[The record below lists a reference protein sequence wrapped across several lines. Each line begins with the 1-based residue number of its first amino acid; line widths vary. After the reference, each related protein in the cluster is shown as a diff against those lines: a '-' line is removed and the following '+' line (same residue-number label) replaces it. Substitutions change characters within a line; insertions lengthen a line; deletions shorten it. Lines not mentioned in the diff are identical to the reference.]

1 MSNQNI
7 NIVRKILPA
16 FPLGTG
22 YQLNINQNMNISYI
36 LPYIS
41 GDISTIY
48 VNNGCILT
56 IDQNIML
63 PENITGLAGPGT
75 ITINSGVTLYIN
87 QNINCTLSTIN
98 GNGTLQINSG
108 YTFTFSGNNLIPSG
122 LIANG
127 ILALSGNY
135 TLGTSL
141 TNGSGNLQIN
151 SGFTLTVS
159 QPSTLGYAPVNLG
172 FNSITGSGTLT
183 IATDYTLQQINDL
196 VIGVSTV
203 NVKGYWNNAGY
214 NITVPS
220 NSTVEWFSNSITTA
234 STPGTLIVNGAV
246 FWFGNGIGYQT
257 TDAVPTFP
265 LNLSGTGIFI
275 GGLTASAG
283 SASATISLSNTSLG
297 PGSSSVNTTTAS
309 GGSPYFTFSMIQGNS
324 IGKYGLGVY
333 DITGNKFNIWVLI
346 YLGSTSAFTNMS
358 GLPWTGNTA
367 NIISGDTVAIH
378 SASGSAGTIT
388 LTGTAYIGGS
398 TYG

>member
-1 MSNQNI
+1 
-7 NIVRKILPA
+7 
-16 FPLGTG
+16 
-22 YQLNINQNMNISYI
+22 MNISYI

-98 GNGTLQINSG
+98 GNGALQINSG

-159 QPSTLGYAPVNLG
+159 QPSTLGYTPVNLG
-172 FNSITGSGTLT
+172 FNSIMGSGTLT
-183 IATDYTLQQINDL
+183 IATDYTLQQVNDL

-203 NVKGYWNNAGY
+203 NVNGVWNNAGY
-214 NITVPS
+214 NIIVPS
-220 NSTVEWFSNSITTA
+220 GSTVTWVSNSITTA

-246 FWFGNGIGYQT
+246 FWHGDGVSYQT
-257 TDAVPTFP
+257 TDTVPTFL

-275 GGLTASAG
+275 GNMVMSGSAG
-283 SASATISLSNTSLG
+283 SASAIISLSNTSIG

-309 GGSPYFTFSMIQGNS
+309 GGQPYFTFSMIQGNV

-333 DITGNKFNIWVLI
+333 DITSNTFNIWVLI

-358 GLPWTGNTA
+358 GLYWTGNTA
-367 NIISGDTVAIH
+367 GIVSGNTVAVH
-378 SASGSAGTIT
+378 NASGSAGTIT
-388 LTGTAYIGGS
+388 LTGTAYIGGA
-398 TYG
+398 TYM